1 MTRQRYPE
9 TFKIEAVKQVTER
22 GRPVAD
28 VARAIGVS
36 SHSLYAWLKQYGKP
50 ADQQHEESALQ
61 AEIRR
66 LKAELRQVTEERNI
80 LKEAAVDSIDQRNN
94 HVKACRCGGLLNEAN
109 IYSKG
114 KSVCF

>member
-9 TFKIEAVKQVTER
+9 TFKIEAVKQITER
-22 GRPVAD
+22 GRPV
-28 VARAIGVS
+28 VTLHEPSG
-36 SHSLYAWLKQYGKP
+36 SLYAWLKQYGKP

-80 LKEAAVDSIDQRNN
+80 LKEVAAYFASESR
-94 HVKACRCGGLLNEAN
+94 
-109 IYSKG
+109 KG
-114 KSVCF
+114 TRS

>member
-9 TFKIEAVKQVTER
+9 TFKIEAVKQITER

-28 VARAIGVS
+28 VARALGVS

-50 ADQQHEESALQ
+50 ADQQLEESALQ

-80 LKEAAVDSIDQRNN
+80 LKEAAVDSTCQCNTLFNN
-94 HVKACRCGGLLNEAN
+94 
-109 IYSKG
+109 
-114 KSVCF
+114 